1 MSNSG
6 VTAHPGVHARLTPT
20 VPQYNQDT
28 HPLTDPSLL
37 ALTQQQIQENQ
48 PPIDTALLG
57 SPNLI
62 SPSTISFPIDP
73 ALGGV
78 PESPPTLAVGS
89 TSTPGPEMPV
99 FGQELQPKE
108 EDIRELESAMGEEE
122 NTGPVSGR
130 NSKRTSAIVED
141 NDAELRRLAEE
152 TRMVPLDELAR
163 RVRNDENSP
172 SAEKTR
178 QVYGLGW

>member
-6 VTAHPGVHARLTPT
+6 VTAHHTRLTPT
-20 VPQYNQDT
+20 IHQYNQDT

-57 SPNLI
+57 SPNLV
-62 SPSTISFPIDP
+62 SPSAIPFPIDP

-78 PESPPTLAVGS
+78 QEPSPTPAIGS
-89 TSTPGPEMPV
+89 TSTPGSEMPV

-108 EDIRELESAMGEEE
+108 EDSREFESVMGEEE
-122 NTGPVSGR
+122 NAGPASGR

>member
-6 VTAHPGVHARLTPT
+6 VTAHPNVHARLTPT

-62 SPSTISFPIDP
+62 SPNTISFPIDP

-78 PESPPTLAVGS
+78 PESPPTLAIGS

-108 EDIRELESAMGEEE
+108 EDSRELESAMGEEE

>member
-6 VTAHPGVHARLTPT
+6 VTGHTNVHARLPSNI
-20 VPQYNQDT
+20 PQYNQDT

-57 SPNLI
+57 SPSML
-62 SPSTISFPIDP
+62 SPSTSFPIDP

-78 PESPPTLAVGS
+78 PEPSPSPAVGS
-89 TSTPGPEMPV
+89 TSTPVPEMLSLN
-99 FGQELQPKE
+99 QEVQPKE
-108 EDIRELESAMGEEE
+108 EDTREFEAVMGEEE
-122 NTGPVSGR
+122 NPGPSSGR
-130 NSKRTSAIVED
+130 NSKRTSAVVED